1 VDDFSFGRVGI
12 WTRELDRLPMAQSQA
27 AAVELEA
34 LGYATLWL
42 PEVIGREPL
51 TSSALLLS
59 ATEHLIVG
67 TGVMNIHARSATA
80 ASAGWRTLTEAFP
93 ERFVMGLGVSLPAIV
108 EGMHGRPYGKPYTA
122 MVEYLD
128 ALETATFVAKRP
140 STPLRLVLAAL
151 RPRLMR
157 LAAERGLGA
166 LAYFVPVEHT
176 DWARGVLGG
185 DGRLLI
191 EQAVVL
197 DADADRARET
207 ARRHMATYLALP
219 TYTDHLRDL
228 GWGDEDLSGPSDRL
242 VDAIVA
248 WGDVDAIA
256 ARVRDHLAAG
266 ADHVAL
272 QVVCADPR
280 AVPLEEWRLLAE
292 AVTGA

>member
-1 VDDFSFGRVGI
+1 MGDFSFGRVGI
-12 WTRELDRLPMAQSQA
+12 WTRELDRLPMAEAQA
-27 AAVELEA
+27 AAAELEG
-34 LGYATLWL
+34 LGYPTLWL

-51 TSSALLLS
+51 TNAALLLD
-59 ATEHLIVG
+59 ATEHLVVG

-93 ERFVMGLGVSLPAIV
+93 ERFVLGLGVSLPAIV
-108 EGMHGRPYGKPYTA
+108 EGMHHRPYGKPYTA

-128 ALETATFVAKRP
+128 ALESATFVAKRP

-166 LAYFVPVEHT
+166 MAYFVPVEHT
-176 DWARGVLGG
+176 TWAREVMGG
-185 DGRLLI
+185 DAQLLV

-197 DADADRARET
+197 DDDAVRARET
-207 ARRHMATYLALP
+207 ARRYMATYLALP

-228 GWGDEDLSGPSDRL
+228 GWGDADLEGPSDRL

-248 WGDVDAIA
+248 CGGPDAIV

-280 AVPLEEWRLLAE
+280 AVPVEEWRRLAG
-292 AVTGA
+292 AVTGL

>member
-1 VDDFSFGRVGI
+1 MDDFSFGRVGI
-12 WTRELDRLPMAQSQA
+12 WTRELDRLPMAQAQA
-27 AAVELEA
+27 TAAELEA
-34 LGYATLWL
+34 LGYPTLWL

-51 TSSALLLS
+51 TSAALLLD
-59 ATEHLIVG
+59 ATEHLVVG

-108 EGMHGRPYGKPYTA
+108 EGMHGRPYGKPYGA
-122 MVEYLD
+122 MVGYLD
-128 ALETATFVAKRP
+128 ALESATFVAKRP
-140 STPLRLVLAAL
+140 TTPLRLVLAAL

-157 LAAERGLGA
+157 LAAARGLGA
-166 LAYFVPVEHT
+166 MAYFVPVEHT
-176 DWARGVLGG
+176 VWARGVLGA
-185 DGRLLI
+185 DAQLLI

-197 DADADRARET
+197 DDDVSRARET
-207 ARRHMATYLALP
+207 ARRYMATYLAIP

-228 GWGDEDLSGPSDRL
+228 GWRDDDLAGPSDRL

-248 WGDVDAIA
+248 WGDEEAIA
-256 ARVRDHLAAG
+256 SRVREHLDSG

-280 AVPLEEWRLLAE
+280 TVPVEEWRTLAGV
-292 AVTGA
+292 VTGR